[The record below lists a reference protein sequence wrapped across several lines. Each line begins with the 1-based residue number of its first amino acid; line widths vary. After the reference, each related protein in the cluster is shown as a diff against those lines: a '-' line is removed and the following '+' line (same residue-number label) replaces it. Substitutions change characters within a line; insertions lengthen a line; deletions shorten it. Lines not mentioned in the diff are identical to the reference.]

1 MNRSIEVIIK
11 EVREA
16 ELKAEEAIKSH
27 KRYLELKKELLNDL
41 CKIVKLEDLRPMT
54 KEDIFVGQLVFGEY
68 DGEIYVL
75 IIEDIIGF
83 SDLNFKS
90 FEADDGCR
98 YGIYEHYVLK

>member
-1 MNRSIEVIIK
+1 MSTITEIIK
-11 EVREA
+11 EVKGA
-16 ELKAEEAIKSH
+16 KLKAEEAMRSH
-27 KRYLELKKELLNDL
+27 KRFLKLKKELLNEL

-54 KEDIFVGQLVFGEY
+54 KEDIFIGQLVFGEY